1 MLLRLRVIFTVISAV
16 FLAAVFPVGIFLD
29 WPWAVACALCAGLFF
44 VLMWVCK
51 KKQEILSKS
60 KRKTNELGFF
70 IFKAANQTDSRW
82 HNH

>member
-29 WPWAVACALCAGLFF
+29 WPWAVACALCAGLIF

-51 KKQEILSKS
+51 KKQEEKDPATDEPQPDFFTPKS
-60 KRKTNELGFF
+60 EKTQDDEV
-70 IFKAANQTDSRW
+70 
-82 HNH
+82 